1 MKNRFRF
8 RAYEKET
15 NTMIYDVQESYDSYQ
30 EAFTCFGYESQFDL
44 MQCTGIKDIN
54 GRLIFEGD
62 VIRFVD
68 VFSYGKKVIF
78 THTVKWID
86 DHWSISKQE
95 YSDSHYIEII
105 GNIYPEAK
113 SIYWDAYC
121 TDGHCILT
129 DKELNEIL
137 TEDL

>member
-30 EAFTCFGYESQFDL
+30 ESFASFGYEKEFEL

-54 GRLIFEGD
+54 GKFIYEGD
-62 VIRFVD
+62 IVLCFNSIRMDRIV
-68 VFSYGKKVIF
+68 
-78 THTVKWID
+78 VKWDKNGWNIND
-86 DHWSISKQE
+86 TFNNRV
-95 YSDSHYIEII
+95 I
-105 GNIYPEAK
+105 GNIYPKAK
-113 SIYWDAYC
+113 TIYWDSFGL
-121 TDGHCILT
+121 DPLT
-129 DKELNEIL
+129 EEELNEIL